1 MNLSE
6 SSLESIQHCLRKA
19 IFHYATGEEPTIV
32 TDIHIQPKQDS
43 GELIIFNDDDDE
55 LAHILVEEWIDNAD
69 DSFYSEVE
77 ELLRSCL
84 VELRKEGFFD
94 TLSLMKP
101 YSFVMVDDE
110 KETLSELLLID
121 DDTLVLGDELL
132 RGLDKDL
139 NDFLEKLMKE

>member
-19 IFHYATGEEPTIV
+19 ISRYTTGEEPTIV

-43 GELIIFNDDDDE
+43 GELLVFNDDEQE
-55 LAHILVEEWIDNAD
+55 LAHAVVEEWVDNND

-84 VELRKEGFFD
+84 LEFREQGLLD
-94 TLSLMKP
+94 ALTIMKP

-110 KETLSELLLID
+110 KETLSELLLMD
-121 DDTLVLGDELL
+121 DDTLVLGDDLL
-132 RGLDKDL
+132 KGLDKDL
-139 NDFLEKLMKE
+139 DDFLEKLMKE

>member
-43 GELIIFNDDDDE
+43 GELLIFNDDDDE
-55 LAHILVEEWIDNAD
+55 LAHILVEEWVDNTD

-84 VELRKEGFFD
+84 VELREEGLFD

-132 RGLDKDL
+132 KGLDNDL
-139 NDFLEKLMKE
+139 NDFFEKLMKE